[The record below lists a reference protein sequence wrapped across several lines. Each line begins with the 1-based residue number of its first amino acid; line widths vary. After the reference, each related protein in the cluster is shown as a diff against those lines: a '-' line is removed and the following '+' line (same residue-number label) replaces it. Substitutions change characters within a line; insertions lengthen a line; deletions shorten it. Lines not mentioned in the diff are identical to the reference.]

1 MESDQFRNVVGE
13 SKDVIRAFAADRI
26 NEIPCV
32 YVDIERELEE
42 LTIRLGSRIKDAT
55 VDRYVT
61 WLKHTKRVEKVV
73 LAKQNRYTT

>member
-42 LTIRLGSRIKDAT
+42 LTIRLR
-55 VDRYVT
+55 DRYVT
-61 WLKHTKRVEKVV
+61 WLKNTKRVKKVG
-73 LAKQNRYTT
+73 LARQNRYTT

>member
-1 MESDQFRNVVGE
+1 MC
-13 SKDVIRAFAADRI
+13 IRDSIYTDSEEHPAAK
-26 NEIPCV
+26 NNTATEVPSV
-32 YVDIERELEE
+32 YVDIDRELEE
-42 LTIRLGSRIKDAT
+42 LTIRLGSRIEDAT